1 MAAGRPFHGSF
12 VAIPRSL
19 LCSALSVF
27 REETVSK
34 YQIAQLNIATL
45 MAPIDSPQLS
55 DFVAN
60 LDRINALAEDSPGF
74 VWRLQTDEGDAT
86 GIDYFGSDKIV
97 NLSLWDSV
105 EALHNYVYR
114 SAHVEIMRRKKEW
127 FQKMGQAYMVL
138 WWVPA
143 GHIPS
148 IEEAAE
154 KLNILR
160 EHGPTVKAF
169 TFKKAFPAPSELAG
183 LSTDTWGGECPAT

>member
-1 MAAGRPFHGSF
+1 M
-12 VAIPRSL
+12 
-19 LCSALSVF
+19 
-27 REETVSK
+27 SK

-45 MAPIDSPQLS
+45 SAPIDSPQLS

-60 LDRINALAEDSPGF
+60 LDRINALADDSPGF
-74 VWRLQTDEGDAT
+74 VWRLQTEGGDAT

-105 EALHNYVYR
+105 ESLHNYVYR

-127 FQKMGQAYMVL
+127 FQKMGDAHMVL

-148 IEEAAE
+148 IEEASQ
-154 KLNILR
+154 KLNALR
-160 EHGPTVKAF
+160 ELGPTAEAF
-169 TFKKAFPAPSELAG
+169 TFKKAFSAPSD
-183 LSTDTWGGECPAT
+183 LSSVSADT

>member
-1 MAAGRPFHGSF
+1 M
-12 VAIPRSL
+12 
-19 LCSALSVF
+19 
-27 REETVSK
+27 SK

-45 MAPIDSPQLS
+45 SAPIDSPQLS

-60 LDRINALAEDSPGF
+60 LDRINALADDSPGF
-74 VWRLQTDEGDAT
+74 VWRLQTEDGDAT

-105 EALHNYVYR
+105 ESLHNYVYR

-127 FQKMGQAYMVL
+127 FHKMGDTHMVL

-148 IEEAAE
+148 IEEASQ
-154 KLNILR
+154 KLNALR
-160 EHGPTVKAF
+160 ELGPTAEAF
-169 TFKKAFPAPSELAG
+169 TFKKAFSAPNDLSSV
-183 LSTDTWGGECPAT
+183 STDTWGGECPAT